1 MSDSGLL
8 SVILSLG
15 SCLLEVLCEP
25 QATRN
30 GVSFLPELQHSLK
43 KWPLTPEWN
52 FSLKFLFF
60 FLFILSISCFKL
72 LRICVSLLINLRNWF
87 AGVILGVRGNWL
99 LSAGHGFTLW
109 NHNKGDVG
117 LLLPSWNFLF
127 QIPLDWS
134 FFKNVHL

>member
-1 MSDSGLL
+1 MDIHIHPSACLMSDSGLL

-43 KWPLTPEWN
+43 KKWPLTPEWN

-72 LRICVSLLINLRNWF
+72 LRTCVSLLINLRNWF
-87 AGVILGVRGNWL
+87 AGVIPGVRGN
-99 LSAGHGFTLW
+99 
-109 NHNKGDVG
+109 
-117 LLLPSWNFLF
+117 
-127 QIPLDWS
+127 
-134 FFKNVHL
+134 